1 MSPTTTNRADGLG
14 RDLQYSRELAERVER
29 EAEDA
34 TRLPVWFWPLAVVA
48 LAGSV
53 LLSAVFPMGWA
64 S

>member
-1 MSPTTTNRADGLG
+1 MSHTTPRADGLAQ
-14 RDLQYSRELAERVER
+14 DLQYSRELAERVQR
-29 EAEDA
+29 EADDA
-34 TRLPVWFWPLAVVA
+34 TRLPAWFWPLAIIA